1 MPVAHEVSISREV
14 FHWIAFPHRV
24 IAFDII
30 QGLVFEHKVTTIDPT
45 FAILAFFVKVGDLI
59 PGEADTAE
67 TSRRA
72 DSRDRSQPAVT
83 IVEFYQSRDIE
94 IRDSVAVS
102 QHERLVFVQPLLQAL
117 DATPGLSVKAGVD
130 EMDFPVG
137 VFAVMKDGFT
147 GGQIDRN
154 IVVERKEV
162 EKVVFDNFLLVS
174 KRDNEFIETMSAV
187 GVHDVP

>member
-1 MPVAHEVSISREV
+1 
-14 FHWIAFPHRV
+14 
-24 IAFDII
+24 
-30 QGLVFEHKVTTIDPT
+30 
-45 FAILAFFVKVGDLI
+45 
-59 PGEADTAE
+59 
-67 TSRRA
+67 
-72 DSRDRSQPAVT
+72 
-83 IVEFYQSRDIE
+83 VEFYQSRDIE